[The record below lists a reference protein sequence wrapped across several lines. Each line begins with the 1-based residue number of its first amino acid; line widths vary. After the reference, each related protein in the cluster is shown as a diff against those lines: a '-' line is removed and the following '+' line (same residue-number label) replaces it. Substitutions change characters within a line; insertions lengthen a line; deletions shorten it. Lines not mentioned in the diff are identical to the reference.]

1 MLPCRLLS
9 DLALIW
15 EEKEIIEFSKTFHK
29 HHYIEQ
35 VDEQEQEFWKEMIL
49 YQYENNQAATK
60 VEKECS

>member
-1 MLPCRLLS
+1 MDILS
-9 DLALIW
+9 DLTLTW
-15 EEKEIIEFSKTFHK
+15 EEKEIIEFSKAFDK
-29 HHYIEQ
+29 HHNIEQ